1 MTLPPA
7 PLGWRLGH
15 EIGPLAEAERP
26 RGHRGTTVG
35 DVTISAGAAGFEA
48 GPGRNNP
55 F

>member
-1 MTLPPA
+1 MTLPLLRWDGA
-7 PLGWRLGH
+7 LGH

-26 RGHRGTTVG
+26 RADRGTTVG